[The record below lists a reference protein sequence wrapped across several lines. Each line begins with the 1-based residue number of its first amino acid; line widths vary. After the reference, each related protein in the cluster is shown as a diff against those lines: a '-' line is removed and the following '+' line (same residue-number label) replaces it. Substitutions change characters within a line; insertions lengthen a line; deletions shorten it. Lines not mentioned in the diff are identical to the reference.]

1 MYALLYGY
9 KIKIK
14 EIGNMPGYF
23 IHLGVCNEEALK
35 DRGFV
40 LGVEAPD
47 MLKKHVKVLGIDGA
61 KEKYNELKV
70 SGMPEYEELES
81 RINEK
86 EEIGNNGGLHYG
98 VSSKPGIKEYW
109 SSLTDDQKKE
119 SFYKGYLW
127 HLITDKKMYEQ
138 LDLDNKFKVVLECY
152 NGDDIDSFKRQ
163 EVKKLHSD
171 WDKTNELIKS
181 KYGVELTPEVD
192 ELKVVGFN
200 SDTNLSYVDWDIVR
214 GVIDELRNINPLDCD
229 LEDLVSKL

>member
-1 MYALLYGY
+1 
-9 KIKIK
+9 
-14 EIGNMPGYF
+14 
-23 IHLGVCNEEALK
+23 
-35 DRGFV
+35 
-40 LGVEAPD
+40 
-47 MLKKHVKVLGIDGA
+47 
-61 KEKYNELKV
+61 
-70 SGMPEYEELES
+70 
-81 RINEK
+81 
-86 EEIGNNGGLHYG
+86 
-98 VSSKPGIKEYW
+98 
-109 SSLTDDQKKE
+109 
-119 SFYKGYLW
+119 
-127 HLITDKKMYEQ
+127 MYEQ